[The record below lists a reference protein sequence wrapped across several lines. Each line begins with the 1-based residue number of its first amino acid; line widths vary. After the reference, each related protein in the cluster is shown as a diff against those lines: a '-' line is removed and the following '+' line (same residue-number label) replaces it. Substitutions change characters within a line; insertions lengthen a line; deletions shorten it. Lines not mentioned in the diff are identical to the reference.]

1 MSRYELSIIIV
12 YNSHTTRNSIPWST
26 YATSTGHPHP
36 HTHTQTAS
44 SGRMSELLGS
54 EAVRFI
60 GFDSVSGGLSGSNQ
74 AEGIDGGGRIEDLLA
89 AGSGSS
95 FHVAMKQL
103 GKRDPTTKL
112 KVRCWGLY
120 LTNLW

>member
-1 MSRYELSIIIV
+1 MLR
-12 YNSHTTRNSIPWST
+12 
-26 YATSTGHPHP
+26 TSTGHPHP
-36 HTHTQTAS
+36 YPHTHTHTQTAS